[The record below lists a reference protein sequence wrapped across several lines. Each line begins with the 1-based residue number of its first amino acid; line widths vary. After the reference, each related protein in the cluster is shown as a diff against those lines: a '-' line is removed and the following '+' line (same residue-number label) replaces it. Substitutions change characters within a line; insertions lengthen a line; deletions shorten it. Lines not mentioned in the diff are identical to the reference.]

1 MSGVVSHSLRTRLQ
15 IVSIW
20 LSGALA
26 VVSSGSA
33 DDAVWS
39 RFRGENGAGVSA
51 LKGVPVE
58 WTESDYEWVREL
70 PGKGHSA
77 PVVWHNKLFVTCGH
91 EDGKRSLLCL
101 DPATGEEI
109 WSRTIT
115 LDANHL
121 HLKNSYASGTPA
133 LDGAKVYA
141 AFADE
146 HHYVVSAYTFDGEEV
161 WTQDLG
167 TFNSQHGQGV
177 SPMLAG
183 NLLIVPNDQK
193 APSSII
199 ALNKDSGEIAWKT
212 SDRAFRE
219 TSYSTP
225 MLIQGP
231 DGRDQL
237 VCISGATGVTG
248 LDPTNGSML
257 WGSGEMPQ
265 RTVASPIY
273 GGGVVI
279 ALSGQGGRGK
289 YMVAVE
295 PGAKGRESNI
305 RYTHDRDL
313 PYVPT
318 PVVHEGRVYL
328 WLDNGVVSCIDL
340 ASGEVVETQR
350 IG

>member
-1 MSGVVSHSLRTRLQ
+1 
-15 IVSIW
+15 
-20 LSGALA
+20 
-26 VVSSGSA
+26 
-33 DDAVWS
+33 
-39 RFRGENGAGVSA
+39 
-51 LKGVPVE
+51 
-58 WTESDYEWVREL
+58 
-70 PGKGHSA
+70 
-77 PVVWHNKLFVTCGH
+77 
-91 EDGKRSLLCL
+91 
-101 DPATGEEI
+101 
-109 WSRTIT
+109 
-115 LDANHL
+115 
-121 HLKNSYASGTPA
+121 
-133 LDGAKVYA
+133 
-141 AFADE
+141 
-146 HHYVVSAYTFDGEEV
+146 
-161 WTQDLG
+161 
-167 TFNSQHGQGV
+167 
-177 SPMLAG
+177 MLAG

-350 IG
+350 IGGNFSGSPILIDGKLYCISEQGEVVVVEATPELQVLGRSPLGDESYSTPAVAGDRVYLRGFHKLACLKARTSN